1 MAYMFELA
9 LYFTCLLYVTIIY
22 LWLLLIW
29 QKNAESN
36 CSVANHMIE
45 KKKQKGFR
53 KSDLFSINFSMI
65 L

>member
-1 MAYMFELA
+1 MAYLLELV
-9 LYFTCLLYVTIIY
+9 LYFTRLLYVTIIC

-29 QKNAESN
+29 QKNAENN

-45 KKKQKGFR
+45 KKKGFR